1 MHRDMNQFDLDKSM
15 RCKNKKGVRHGLK
28 QLVADLI
35 ILQNID
41 LIILQ
46 NKEGNKLNYAK
57 RNVKIITSF
66 PFIIKYNL

>member
-1 MHRDMNQFDLDKSM
+1 M
-15 RCKNKKGVRHGLK
+15 K
-28 QLVADLI
+28 QLAVDLI
-35 ILQNID
+35 L
-41 LIILQ
+41 LQ